1 MIWHFM
7 NDSKSKLAFGAPV
20 FLVGFM
26 AAGKSTAGRALA
38 QKLSF
43 QFVDLDDKIEAR
55 AQKTVREIFAEF
67 GESHFRQL
75 EREAIQ
81 ACGELKNTIIALG
94 GGAYVA
100 EENRTI
106 LRTIGTTV
114 WLDCPLDVCLSRII
128 ADGSRPLA
136 KSEEEM
142 RELLNKRLPAYSQA
156 NIRLEVDKKS
166 AEQIA
171 EEIIAILSS

>member
-1 MIWHFM
+1 MIQSFM
-7 NDSKSKLAFGAPV
+7 DNRNSKPGSDAPI
-20 FLVGFM
+20 FFVGFM
-26 AAGKSTAGRALA
+26 AAGKSTVGRVLA
-38 QKLSF
+38 RKLDF
-43 QFVDLDDKIEAR
+43 QFIDLDDRIEAQ
-55 AQKTVREIFAEF
+55 AQKRVRDIFAEM
-67 GESHFRQL
+67 GEAHFRQL

-94 GGAYVA
+94 GGAYIA
-100 EENRTI
+100 EENREI
-106 LRTIGTTV
+106 LRRIGTTI
-114 WLDCPLDVCLSRII
+114 WLDCSLEVCLSRII

-156 NIRLEVDKKS
+156 NIRLPVDEKS

-171 EEIIAILSS
+171 EEIIEILCS